1 LAGDPGVTPIEEDG
15 PVWWSAVLTDERAR
29 HRLAPLSRAR
39 VACGG
44 RNDRALHPKPA
55 RAGERFAATQARVL
69 REALEQELDERAAVE
84 VAALKPLVEDVEDG
98 RQLLLRGRAT
108 ASRLR
113 REERPEQRSRG
124 IP

>member
-1 LAGDPGVTPIEEDG
+1 LAGDPGVTPIEEDA

-39 VACGG
+39 VACG
-44 RNDRALHPKPA
+44 RSDRALHPKPA
-55 RAGERFAATQARVL
+55 RAGERFTVTQARVV
-69 REALEQELDERAAVE
+69 REALEQELDQRAPIE
-84 VAALKPLVEDVEDG
+84 VVALKPLVEGVED
-98 RQLLLRGRAT
+98 RLQLLLRGRAT